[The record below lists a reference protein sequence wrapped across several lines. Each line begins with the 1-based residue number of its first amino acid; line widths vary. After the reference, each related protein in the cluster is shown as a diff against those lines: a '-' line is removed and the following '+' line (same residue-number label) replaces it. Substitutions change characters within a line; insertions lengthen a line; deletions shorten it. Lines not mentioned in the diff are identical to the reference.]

1 MMAQLASKRLV
12 QAVVSN
18 GFGYGAWWGGGSY
31 TTSVHT
37 YVQGTLIVDLYD
49 AKTKKMVWRGT
60 ATGTRQ
66 R

>member
-1 MMAQLASKRLV
+1 MAQLASKRLV